1 MNHFWSLGQ
10 QQWLV
15 SNFSLQYQ
23 PWIKYTGYKNKGI
36 DQQWKIIKSPQCKI
50 IKSPHS
56 TMGNIVKRIWIQML
70 ECNSFE
76 NLSVTL
82 QYSSETK
89 FCYENPECSQQF
101 VLYL

>member
-1 MNHFWSLGQ
+1 
-10 QQWLV
+10 
-15 SNFSLQYQ
+15 
-23 PWIKYTGYKNKGI
+23 
-36 DQQWKIIKSPQCKI
+36 
-50 IKSPHS
+50 
-56 TMGNIVKRIWIQML
+56 ML
-70 ECNSFE
+70 ECNLFE